1 MILLSIIILLM
12 FPMSPGLDNGNP
24 LKSFSERA
32 AASQMSFSYDY
43 VTNGTVPLK
52 GQGKVVV
59 QDASFILL
67 GDGLDVRCDGKSVWT
82 MDSVA
87 KEVVVDAVGS
97 DCSDYVEY
105 PALLLASLEE
115 NFKEIDNEEVFVD
128 GKPMTM
134 IELKPVAS
142 SKLKRLK
149 LFFRGN
155 IPVAANITVK
165 DGTVTHFNIKDLKF
179 GKKTS
184 GDGFFFDP
192 ATLDSSWIITDL
204 R

>member
-1 MILLSIIILLM
+1 
-12 FPMSPGLDNGNP
+12 
-24 LKSFSERA
+24 
-32 AASQMSFSYDY
+32 MSFSYDY

-52 GQGKVVV
+52 GEGKVVV

-87 KEVVVDAVGS
+87 KEAVVDAVGS

-105 PALLLASLEE
+105 PVLLLASLEE